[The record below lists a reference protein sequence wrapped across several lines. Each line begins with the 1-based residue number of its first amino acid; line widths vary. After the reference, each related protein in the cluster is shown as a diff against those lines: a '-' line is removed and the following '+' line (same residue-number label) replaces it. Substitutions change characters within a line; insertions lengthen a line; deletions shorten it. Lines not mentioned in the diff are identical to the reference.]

1 MEILYSWGFR
11 IYLSS
16 ATKGVHWEATAG
28 AKFGPNTIFCKGV
41 HVEWSLTYWKLC
53 YFTFFCDSD
62 KRCRKAALSSSF
74 KSLHQNLGH
83 VAPSGCSSATEWYTV
98 HLVPSRIH
106 REQLDTTRRLNRRV
120 FLDYLRPN
128 RVLLNG
134 WHLDSLSKKAN
145 FGDDSETYFWLLSK
159 KWPRCALERALGF
172 SKLFSRASEI
182 KNWQR
187 TTRYKIE
194 AENSWTPCS

>member
-1 MEILYSWGFR
+1 ML
-11 IYLSS
+11 LS
-16 ATKGVHWEATAG
+16 
-28 AKFGPNTIFCKGV
+28 
-41 HVEWSLTYWKLC
+41 YW
-53 YFTFFCDSD
+53 
-62 KRCRKAALSSSF
+62 
-74 KSLHQNLGH
+74 
-83 VAPSGCSSATEWYTV
+83 TV
-98 HLVPSRIH
+98 YRSPCAIKNSQR
-106 REQLDTTRRLNRRV
+106 TTRHRAALNRRV

-159 KWPRCALERALGF
+159 KRPRCALERALGF
-172 SKLFSRASEI
+172 SKLSRRASEI

-194 AENSWTPCS
+194 AQNSWTPCISWELRFVLQIFFVIGLLYLSRLCRYSRCLNNGETHLARNLVPLIDDVVPKFDISSCINPFGERRLIRYLVLEDLL